1 VPQHTA
7 DYTKEAYSH
16 PTWRGSRHGI
26 ALRLLPPSS
35 AVDLTST
42 TRNPMTE
49 ILQSPAAM
57 IRPNIPFRLDR
68 LPWSRFHLLEH
79 FPTGMNR
86 LGFPKRRESDSS
98 WMLAREVSMHDQGAF
113 R

>member
-1 VPQHTA
+1 MPKRPYPRYQRRHDAILLSILENPLQTNKEIAKATGYSPSQISRILCSPDFLQLYDAAFVKVAHGA
-7 DYTKEAYSH
+7 RTK
-16 PTWRGSRHGI
+16 W
-26 ALRLLPPSS
+26 
-35 AVDLTST
+35 
-42 TRNPMTE
+42 
-49 ILQSPAAM
+49 
-57 IRPNIPFRLDR
+57 
-68 LPWSRFHLLEH
+68 LEH

>member
-1 VPQHTA
+1 MILYPPL
-7 DYTKEAYSH
+7 EGEGR
-16 PTWRGSRHGI
+16 RGTSRG
-26 ALRLLPPSS
+26 
-35 AVDLTST
+35 VT
-42 TRNPMTE
+42 
-49 ILQSPAAM
+49 
-57 IRPNIPFRLDR
+57 
-68 LPWSRFHLLEH
+68 LEH

>member
-1 VPQHTA
+1 MRTSGAASETNMTIVECFNRETNTCTMISGCTLKHFLADANTAFLHSLNQHT
-7 DYTKEAYSH
+7 
-16 PTWRGSRHGI
+16 
-26 ALRLLPPSS
+26 
-35 AVDLTST
+35 
-42 TRNPMTE
+42 
-49 ILQSPAAM
+49 
-57 IRPNIPFRLDR
+57 
-68 LPWSRFHLLEH
+68 LEH

>member
-1 VPQHTA
+1 MA
-7 DYTKEAYSH
+7 D
-16 PTWRGSRHGI
+16 
-26 ALRLLPPSS
+26 
-35 AVDLTST
+35 
-42 TRNPMTE
+42 
-49 ILQSPAAM
+49 
-57 IRPNIPFRLDR
+57 LDR
-68 LPWSRFHLLEH
+68 RSAGLEH

>member
-1 VPQHTA
+1 M
-7 DYTKEAYSH
+7 S
-16 PTWRGSRHGI
+16 RGLGAI
-26 ALRLLPPSS
+26 QMAVLDAL
-35 AVDLTST
+35 ST
-42 TRNPMTE
+42 E
-49 ILQSPAAM
+49 QILALST
-57 IRPNIPFRLDR
+57 ID
-68 LPWSRFHLLEH
+68 LEH

>member
-1 VPQHTA
+1 MSSRTR
-7 DYTKEAYSH
+7 EA
-16 PTWRGSRHGI
+16 PPLGVAIEVGGLTQVAEPPL
-26 ALRLLPPSS
+26 ALAGNQLPKK
-35 AVDLTST
+35 
-42 TRNPMTE
+42 
-49 ILQSPAAM
+49 
-57 IRPNIPFRLDR
+57 
-68 LPWSRFHLLEH
+68 LEH

>member
-1 VPQHTA
+1 MSLGKQAKPL
-7 DYTKEAYSH
+7 TKAQIEAVLGYLAKTRH
-16 PTWRGSRHGI
+16 PVRNKLIFFLSIRAGI
-26 ALRLLPPSS
+26 RAR
-35 AVDLTST
+35 
-42 TRNPMTE
+42 E
-49 ILQSPAAM
+49 IA
-57 IRPNIPFRLDR
+57 
-68 LPWSRFHLLEH
+68 LLEH

>member
-1 VPQHTA
+1 ML
-7 DYTKEAYSH
+7 YE
-16 PTWRGSRHGI
+16 
-26 ALRLLPPSS
+26 PSDS
-35 AVDLTST
+35 GAPFKMIFTRATSGVNAT
-42 TRNPMTE
+42 T
-49 ILQSPAAM
+49 LWAATSLDGVNWSSVGQVLS
-57 IRPNIPFRLDR
+57 ISSGWESTYLETSGKGRLD
-68 LPWSRFHLLEH
+68 LPSVLQRLEH